1 MLFYP
6 LVISYIIIRMTE
18 NDMNKNDEKCTIATI
33 IEKIRG
39 YEVFEGKILE
49 NEALAPKTTFKIG
62 GKARLF
68 IAPENYNSFQK
79 VISILVEMNQ
89 KFFILGGGSN
99 VVFPDD
105 DFEPVVI
112 STHAFNDVETFKAED
127 LPFDF
132 GKVELEDGQVLVTCF
147 SGTPMASFVNF
158 CTENNISGA
167 EEFAGLP
174 GTIGGA
180 VYMNARCFNKSIS
193 DILFS
198 VSYMDYSTSNVK
210 LRHSRFNPAEW
221 DYKKSP
227 FQNSRYFI
235 TTTTFLLEQKTSEQH
250 QQIADTGRHFIV
262 ERISKGHFKF
272 PSAGSV
278 FKNNHS
284 FGKPSGQI
292 IDEAGL
298 RGYSIGGA
306 QVAPFH
312 GNFIINTGN
321 ARSEDVKALV
331 KHIQEIVLKKY
342 SFKLEPEII
351 FVDNL

>member
-1 MLFYP
+1 MVKASILIYNIF
-6 LVISYIIIRMTE
+6 VNNIE
-18 NDMNKNDEKCTIATI
+18 AI

-39 YEVFEGKILE
+39 YEVFQGQILE
-49 NEALAPKTTFKIG
+49 NEPLAPKTTFKIG

-79 VISILVEMNQ
+79 VISILISMNQ

-99 VVFPDD
+99 VVFPDE
-105 DFEPVVI
+105 DFEPVII
-112 STHAFNDVETFKAED
+112 STQAFNDVEIFEAED

-132 GKVELEDGQVLVTCF
+132 GKVTLEPNQMLVTCF
-147 SGTPMASFVNF
+147 SGTSMASFVNF
-158 CTENNISGA
+158 CTQNNLSGA

-180 VYMNARCFNKSIS
+180 VFMNARCFNKSIS

-198 VSYMDYSTSNVK
+198 VSYMDYSTENVK
-210 LRHSRFNPAEW
+210 LRHSRYNPDEW
-221 DYKKSP
+221 AYKKSP
-227 FQNSRYFI
+227 FQNNNLFI
-235 TTTTFLLEQKTSEQH
+235 TTTTFILEQKSEEQH
-250 QQIADTGRHFIV
+250 QQIADTCRHFIV

-278 FKNNHS
+278 FKNNHE

-298 RGYSIGGA
+298 RGYKIGDA

-312 GNFIINTGN
+312 GNFIINLGK
-321 ARSEDVKALV
+321 AKRDDVKALV
-331 KHIQEIVLKKY
+331 EYIQEIVLKKY

-351 FVDNL
+351 FVDNQ